1 MNILENNN
9 KNLSLTV
16 SQCAKILKQPR
27 GGYLKRIDFTV
38 KNFGREYISNDNE
51 NISPITAGLV
61 VDYLVRYKIIKD
73 KNLAFDI
80 PLLGV
85 RNLDLT
91 LQSPLGAILKN
102 QFGSDF
108 DPIELSNELFNDL
121 DLSFND
127 DSIIVACKLTAFDV
141 AYRRSALDF
150 TGIDDINPDE
160 KTINQIRELVNR
172 SLKIFDKYGGIID
185 SGFSFKGAYTKQII
199 NGDADYLSPNILWDM
214 KNIKGY
220 IDKSHTMQLLI
231 YWRLGMKSNPEKFSN
246 INFLGII
253 NPRKDEVYLYDLSNI
268 DEQLIEFVDKEI
280 IGYK

>member
-1 MNILENNN
+1 MDILENNN

-16 SQCAKILKQPR
+16 SQCAKTLKQPR
-27 GGYLKRIDFTV
+27 GGYLKRVDFEI
-38 KNFGREYISNDNE
+38 KNFGGEYISNDNE

-61 VDYLVRYKIIKD
+61 VDYLVRYKITKD

-80 PLLGV
+80 PLLGI
-85 RNLDLT
+85 RSLDLT

-102 QFGSDF
+102 QFGNDF

-121 DLSFND
+121 NLNFND
-127 DSIIVACKLTAFDV
+127 DSIIAACKLTAFDV

-160 KTINQIRELVNR
+160 QTINQIKELVNR
-172 SLKIFDKYGGIID
+172 SLKIFDEYGGIID

-220 IDKSHTMQLLI
+220 IDKSHTIQLLI
-231 YWRLGMKSNPEKFSN
+231 YWRLGMKSNPEKFSDV
-246 INFLGII
+246 NFLGII
-253 NPRKDEVYLYDLSNI
+253 NPRKDETYLYDLSNI
-268 DEQLIEFVDKEI
+268 NEQLVEFVDKEI

>member
-1 MNILENNN
+1 MDILENNN

-16 SQCAKILKQPR
+16 SQCAKTLKQPR
-27 GGYLKRIDFTV
+27 GGYLKRIDFET
-38 KNFGREYISNDNE
+38 KNFGGEYISNDNE
-51 NISPITAGLV
+51 NISPVITGLV
-61 VDYLVRYKIIKD
+61 VDYLVRYKITKD
-73 KNLAFDI
+73 KNLALAI

-85 RNLDLT
+85 RSLDLT
-91 LQSPLGAILKN
+91 LHSPLGAILKN
-102 QFGSDF
+102 QFGGDF
-108 DPIELSNELFNDL
+108 DPIKLSNELFNDL

-127 DSIIVACKLTAFDV
+127 DSIIAACKLAAFEV
-141 AYRRSALDF
+141 AHRRSALDF
-150 TGIDDINPDE
+150 TGIDDINPD
-160 KTINQIRELVNR
+160 KQTINQIKKLVNR
-172 SLKIFDKYGGIID
+172 SLKIFDEYGGIID
-185 SGFSFKGAYTKQII
+185 SGFSFQGAYTKQII

-253 NPRKDEVYLYDLSNI
+253 NPRKDETYLYDLSNI
-268 DEQLIEFVDKEI
+268 DEQLVEFVDKEI

>member
-1 MNILENNN
+1 MDILENNN

-16 SQCAKILKQPR
+16 SQCAKTLKQPR
-27 GGYLKRIDFTV
+27 GGYLKRVDFTT
-38 KNFGREYISNDNE
+38 KNFGGEYISNDNE

-61 VDYLVRYKIIKD
+61 VDYLVRYKITKD

-102 QFGSDF
+102 QFGGDF

-127 DSIIVACKLTAFDV
+127 DSIIAACKLTAFDT

-150 TGIDDINPDE
+150 TGIDDINPD
-160 KTINQIRELVNR
+160 KQTINQIKELVNR
-172 SLKIFDKYGGIID
+172 SLKIFDEYGGIID
-185 SGFSFKGAYTKQII
+185 SGFSFKGAYTKQMI
-199 NGDADYLSPNILWDM
+199 NGDADYLSLNILWDM

-246 INFLGII
+246 VNFLGII
-253 NPRKDEVYLYDLSNI
+253 NPRKDETYLYDLSNI
-268 DEQLIEFVDKEI
+268 DEQLVEFVDKDI